1 MCYNKYSDCRE
12 FTIRILGGIFLFNFK
27 KILPIMLAGSLMMPS
42 AAFGSEIN
50 PSIDLEESSEC
61 SEPESSELKETI
73 STLSQKL
80 FYELVEDIKGY
91 IPELKQHVIV
101 MEELKNLLP
110 DFVEAFSSKLNKDI
124 VVWLQDLKN
133 TVDNFNIAR
142 IEAQNITY
150 NHVEMAQK
158 FLSEIDDCCNICT
171 YILDI
176 AEEFHF
182 REYAE
187 AMFKFLEPTI

>member
-1 MCYNKYSDCRE
+1 
-12 FTIRILGGIFLFNFK
+12 
-27 KILPIMLAGSLMMPS
+27 MLAGSLMVPS
-42 AAFGSEIN
+42 TVFASEVN
-50 PSIDLEESSEC
+50 PSINLEESSEC
-61 SEPESSELKETI
+61 SESESSESEENI
-73 STLSQKL
+73 STLSQRL
-80 FYELVEDIKGY
+80 FYELLEDIESY

-110 DFVEAFSSKLNKDI
+110 DFVETFSSKLNKDI

-142 IEAQNITY
+142 IEAQNINY
-150 NHVEMAQK
+150 NHIEMAQK

-176 AEEFHF
+176 TEEIHF